1 MSDFAGLPEQGA
13 GAACEAGAA
22 AAAAPALPPP
32 RGGLPRE
39 LVGVADFGGALL
51 PGRVRTARSAGVL
64 VVHLVGVGA
73 PAAAAA
79 PSGQVDR
86 RHRGGQHRHPRVTK
100 ANAVSEPGR

>member
-1 MSDFAGLPEQGA
+1 MSNFAGLPEQGA

-39 LVGVADFGGALL
+39 LVGVADFGSALL
-51 PGRVRTARSAGVL
+51 PGRVRAARSAGVV

-73 PAAAAA
+73 PAAAAPA
-79 PSGQVDR
+79 GQVDR
-86 RHRGGQHRHPRVTK
+86 RHRGGQHRHPCVTK